1 MAEIYIETENY
12 RRAVAAIAA
21 LTNADPDDIK
31 IALGEHAS
39 VWPESIR
46 RDDRS

>member
-21 LTNADPDDIK
+21 MTNTDPDDIK
-31 IALGEHAS
+31 IAFGEAGNI
-39 VWPESIR
+39 WPESIHAV
-46 RDDRS
+46 SL